1 MIEIQGEHN
10 TMDKANEIIT
20 VDQMEDYINTVEEAL
35 EILTDIANGAYS
47 IDSFRL
53 DLTDYVKENYKANG
67 MPKTYEEKLF

>member
-1 MIEIQGEHN
+1 
-10 TMDKANEIIT
+10 MDKANEIIT
-20 VDQMEDYINTVEEAL
+20 VDQMADYINIVEDDVLRDEAL

-53 DLTDYVKENYKANG
+53 DLIDYVKENYKANG